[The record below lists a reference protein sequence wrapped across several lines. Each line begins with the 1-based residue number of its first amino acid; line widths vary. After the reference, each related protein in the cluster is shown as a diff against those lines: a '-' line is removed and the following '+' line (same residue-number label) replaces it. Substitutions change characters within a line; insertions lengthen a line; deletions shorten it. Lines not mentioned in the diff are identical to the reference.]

1 MAVDVQLKKKSDD
14 GHRWLP
20 VSLAEAPEMAL
31 ILATGLKSLCFLTIP
46 RWASGLFRICLTS
59 LGLCGLWVMAGF

>member
-20 VSLAEAPEMAL
+20 VSLAEAPGLAL
-31 ILATGLKSLCFLTIP
+31 ILATGLSHSAF
-46 RWASGLFRICLTS
+46 
-59 LGLCGLWVMAGF
+59 